1 LPPVVTSEGS
11 VNPLVDGIES
21 VAAASAG
28 GKTIADQKLVTAIH
42 ASPSWREGKNAIV
55 VFGMRTITALH
66 PNPNQVVL
74 IVDANY
80 GEEGVHSTTRY
91 NHSSLLK
98 TLEAGFGVPCVNHAC
113 DQNIE

>member
-1 LPPVVTSEGS
+1 VERRKKCYRRIWDENDYSIG
-11 VNPLVDGIES
+11 
-21 VAAASAG
+21 
-28 GKTIADQKLVTAIH
+28 
-42 ASPSWREGKNAIV
+42 
-55 VFGMRTITALH
+55 

-74 IVDANY
+74 IVDADY